1 MNSPELHTLV
11 ATALPNEDLTVDD
24 VETCCYGPGSEV
36 LGDGRAAVAVNV
48 RRWDEWAI
56 AWILLLAVAPDH
68 QRQGHGRRLVDEAC
82 TWARLEGA
90 RELHL
95 GTAAPR
101 YVWPGVDFGFTGA
114 LCLTEACGFEQYGA
128 AFNMTIPTS
137 FRAAA
142 PAGVTIERESGPGAI
157 ELAEREFPEWVE
169 EVTRGVDK
177 GVCFSARDDRHATVG
192 FAAHSVN
199 RHGHIGP
206 MASDPERRSRGVGN
220 ALLGALCEDIAGM
233 YGTGE
238 TEVSWVGP
246 ASFYAKAG
254 ARVCRVFRNGKLAL

>member
-1 MNSPELHTLV
+1 MNPAELHALV
-11 ATALPNEDLTVDD
+11 SAALPDEDLTVDD

-36 LGDGRAAVAVNV
+36 LGDDRAAVAVTV
-48 RRWDEWAI
+48 RRWDECAV

-68 QRQGHGRRLVDEAC
+68 QRRGHGRRLVDEAC
-82 TWARLEGA
+82 AWARVQGA
-90 RELHL
+90 RELQL
-95 GTAAPR
+95 GTAVPR
-101 YVWPGVDFGFTGA
+101 YVWPGVDFGLTGA
-114 LCLTEACGFEQYGA
+114 LCLTDACGFEPYGA

-137 FRAAA
+137 FRAPA
-142 PAGVTIERESGPGAI
+142 PAGVTIERESGRGAI

-169 EVTRGVDK
+169 EVTRGIGK
-177 GVCFSARDDRHATVG
+177 GVCFSARDAEHGTVG

-206 MASDPERRSRGVGN
+206 MASDLERRGRGVGN
-220 ALLGALCEDIAGM
+220 ALLSALCEDIAGT
-233 YGTGE
+233 YGTRE

-254 ARVCRVFRNGKLAL
+254 ARVSRVFQNGKLAL